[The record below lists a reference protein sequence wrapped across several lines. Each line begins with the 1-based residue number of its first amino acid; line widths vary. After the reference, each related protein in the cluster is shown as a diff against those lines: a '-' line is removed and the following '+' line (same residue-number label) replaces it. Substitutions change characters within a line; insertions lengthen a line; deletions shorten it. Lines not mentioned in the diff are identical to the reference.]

1 MDLAMWY
8 DKRQSNIQSAQT
20 KIRQVNRM
28 AADTITVKSYGDV
41 FPRAGTNTRTPYE
54 HQKKA
59 MAGLDKMNQS
69 TSYSTLVV
77 LPTGGGKTYTASTWL
92 LKNAIDQ
99 KKKILWIA
107 HRQMLLDQ
115 AAESFQKFAYTETIP
130 HVSSFSFR
138 IVSGSTSHDRTS
150 DIKSTDNLLIVSK
163 DSIGRNL
170 NRLDPWLKGEKEIY
184 LIVDE
189 AHHST
194 AKTYRRVIDYVK
206 GKVPA
211 VKLIGLTAT
220 PFRTAEDE
228 QGLLAKIYSDG
239 IKDGHVVHGDVGI
252 TYQIGLKELINRQ
265 ILSKPIFESYYTE
278 EMYGDSLGLDA
289 WESIQY
295 LDTLP
300 DDIAEQIAISTAR
313 NKLIVDTY
321 LAKQK
326 EYGQTIVFAV
336 NVVHAIQLSA
346 LFNKAGIKAD
356 YVVSDIKDSVTGVTI
371 SRKENDRKLAAYRD
385 RKLQILINVNIL
397 TEGVDLP
404 QTKTVFLARP
414 TVSSILMTQMI
425 GRALRGVKAG
435 GTASVYIVSFIDNW
449 NEHIAWVNPESLFGG
464 NNEFAD
470 NDAEQAKHELR
481 MIAISKIE
489 EFASVLDDAVDT
501 SSLEKVPFIQ
511 RIPLGMYAF
520 SYLEE
525 NGMDLSYQVMVYDS
539 TRKAYQ
545 DLMDSLPDLFK
556 SFGATDEYLS
566 EELLHEMEEQCRE
579 SFFCGDMIPPYA
591 PDDIV
596 SILKYYAQYETA
608 PHFYTFDQIDKN
620 KLDVARIAQHIWD
633 EDMGERK
640 RAEYINSLWDSTD
653 DNMLR
658 LFFGRKLYF
667 LRQLDIECM
676 KISHPGIY
684 EEESNVKFGTRQLAD
699 LPLHEIGEI
708 APDTEKALRDG
719 AFEKSKNATGEY
731 QCACCGAT
739 GCSRVFFQ
747 VDHIIPMNKGG
758 KSVPENLQI
767 LCRKCNGAKGDK

>member
-1 MDLAMWY
+1 M
-8 DKRQSNIQSAQT
+8 T
-20 KIRQVNRM
+20 T
-28 AADTITVKSYGDV
+28 DTITVKSFGDI
-41 FPRAGTNTRTPYE
+41 FPRTGTNTRMPYE

-69 TSYSTLVV
+69 PSYSTLVV

-138 IVSGSTSHDRTS
+138 IVSGSTSHDRIS

-206 GKVPA
+206 EKVPA

-239 IKDGHVVHGDVGI
+239 IKDGQVVHGDVGI

-289 WESIQY
+289 WESIQH

-300 DDIAEQIAISTAR
+300 DDIAEQIAVSTAR

-346 LFNKAGIKAD
+346 LFNKAGIKTD

-385 RKLQILINVNIL
+385 GKLQILINVNIL

-435 GTASVYIVSFIDNW
+435 GTASAYIVSFIDNW

-470 NDAEQAKHELR
+470 NETERAKHELR

-525 NGMDLSYQVMVYDS
+525 DGMDLSYQVMIYDS
-539 TRKAYQ
+539 TQKAYQ
-545 DLMDSLPDLFK
+545 NLMDSLPDLFR

-566 EELLHEMEEQCRE
+566 AELLDEMEGQCRD
-579 SFFCGDMIPPYA
+579 SFFCGEMIPPYA
-591 PDDIV
+591 PEDIIC
-596 SILKYYAQYETA
+596 ILKYYAQYESA
-608 PHFYTFDQIDKN
+608 PHFYTFDQIDRN
-620 KLDVARIAQHIWD
+620 KLDVAQIAQHIWD

-667 LRQLDIECM
+667 LRLLDIECM

-684 EEESNVKFGTRQLAD
+684 GDESNIKFGTRQLVD
-699 LPLHEIGEI
+699 LPLYEIGEVS
-708 APDTEKALRDG
+708 PETEKVLRDG
-719 AFEKSKNATGEY
+719 AFEKSKNAAGEY
-731 QCACCGAT
+731 QCACCGTT
-739 GCSRVFFQ
+739 GFSRVLFQ
-747 VDHIIPMNKGG
+747 VDHIIPINKGG

>member
-1 MDLAMWY
+1 M
-8 DKRQSNIQSAQT
+8 
-20 KIRQVNRM
+20 
-28 AADTITVKSYGDV
+28 ITDFIEVKSFGDI
-41 FPRAGTNTRTPYE
+41 FPKAGTNTRTPYE
-54 HQKKA
+54 HQKMA
-59 MAGLDKMNQS
+59 MAGLDKINQFP
-69 TSYSTLVV
+69 SYSTLVV

-92 LKNAIDQ
+92 LKNAIDR

-115 AAESFQKFAYTETIP
+115 AAESFQKFAYTEVIP

-138 IVSGSTSHDRTS
+138 IISGASSHDRTS
-150 DIKSTDNLLIVSK
+150 DIKPTDNLLIVSK

-170 NRLDPWLKGEKEIY
+170 NRLDPWLKDEKEIY

-194 AKTYRRVIDYVK
+194 AKTYQRVIDYVRE
-206 GKVPA
+206 KVPS

-239 IKDGHVVHGDVGI
+239 IRDGKVVHGDVGI

-265 ILSKPIFESYYTE
+265 ILSKPVFESYYTE
-278 EMYGDSLGLDA
+278 EAYGDFLGLDA
-289 WESIQY
+289 WESIQH

-300 DDIAEQIAISTAR
+300 DDIAAQIAGSTAR
-313 NKLIVDTY
+313 NKLIVETY
-321 LAKQK
+321 RAKQK
-326 EYGQTIVFAV
+326 EYGQTIAFAV
-336 NVVHAIQLSA
+336 NVVHAIQLAA

-356 YVVSDIKDSVTGVTI
+356 YVVSDIKDPVTGVTV
-371 SRKENDRKLAAYRD
+371 SRKDNEDKIERYR
-385 RKLQILINVNIL
+385 RGELQVLTNVNIL

-435 GTASVYIVSFIDNW
+435 GTANAYIVSFVDNW

-464 NNEFAD
+464 NNEFTD
-470 NDAEQAKHELR
+470 NETERAKHELR

-501 SSLEKVPFIQ
+501 SALEKVPFIQ

-520 SYLEE
+520 TYLEE

-539 TRKAYQ
+539 TAEAYRN
-545 DLMDSLPDLFK
+545 LMEALPALFK
-556 SFGATDEYLS
+556 SFDATDEYLS
-566 EELLHEMEEQCRE
+566 EDLLNEMEEQCRD
-579 SFFCGDMIPPYA
+579 SFFCGEMIPPYE
-591 PDDIV
+591 PRDVI
-596 SILKYYAQYETA
+596 SILKYYAQYEAA
-608 PHFYTFDQIDKN
+608 PQFYTFDQIDRS
-620 KLDVARIAQHIWD
+620 KLDVAQIAQHIWD

-640 RAEYINSLWDSTD
+640 RTAYVNSLWDSAD

-684 EEESNVKFGTRQLAD
+684 EDEANVKFGTRQLED
-699 LPLHEIGEI
+699 LPLYEIGAV
-708 APDTEKALRDG
+708 APKLEKALRDG
-719 AFEKSKNATGEY
+719 AFEKSKNADGEY
-731 QCACCGAT
+731 QCACCGT
-739 GCSRVFFQ
+739 TDRSRVFFQ
-747 VDHIIPMNKGG
+747 VDHIVPMNKGG

-767 LCRKCNGAKGDK
+767 LCRKCNGAKGDQ

>member
-1 MDLAMWY
+1 MWY
-8 DKRQSNIQSAQT
+8 SRDEIMYPITTRT
-20 KIRQVNRM
+20 RRVNSM
-28 AADTITVKSYGDV
+28 TTDFIEVKSFGDI

-54 HQKKA
+54 HQKMA

-69 TSYSTLVV
+69 ASYSTLVV

-92 LKNAIDQ
+92 LKNAIDR

-115 AAESFQKFAYTETIP
+115 AAESFQKFAYTEVIP

-138 IVSGSTSHDRTS
+138 IISGASSHDRTS
-150 DIKSTDNLLIVSK
+150 DIKPTDNLLIVSK

-194 AKTYRRVIDYVK
+194 AKTYRRVIDYVRE
-206 GKVPA
+206 KVPA

-239 IKDGHVVHGDVGI
+239 IRDGQVVHGDVGI

-278 EMYGDSLGLDA
+278 EAYGDSLGLDA

-300 DDIAEQIAISTAR
+300 DDIAVQIAGSTAR
-313 NKLIVDTY
+313 NKLIVETY
-321 LAKQK
+321 CAKQE

-336 NVVHAIQLSA
+336 NVVHAIQLAA
-346 LFNKAGIKAD
+346 LFNKAGIKTD
-356 YVVSDIKDSVTGVTI
+356 YVVSDIKDLVTGVTT
-371 SRKENDRKLAAYRD
+371 SRKDNEDKIERYR
-385 RKLQILINVNIL
+385 RGGLQVLINVNIL

-435 GTASVYIVSFIDNW
+435 GTASAYIVSFVDNW

-464 NNEFAD
+464 NNEFTD
-470 NDAEQAKHELR
+470 NKTERARHELR

-501 SSLEKVPFIQ
+501 SALEKVPFIQ
-511 RIPLGMYAF
+511 RVPLGMYAF
-520 SYLEE
+520 TYLEE

-539 TRKAYQ
+539 TAEAYRN
-545 DLMDSLPDLFK
+545 LMESLPTLFK
-556 SFGATDEYLS
+556 SYGTTDEYLS
-566 EELLHEMEEQCRE
+566 ENLLNEMEEQCRD
-579 SFFCGDMIPPYA
+579 SFFCGEMIPPYE
-591 PDDIV
+591 PRDVI
-596 SILKYYAQYETA
+596 SILKYYAQYEAA
-608 PHFYTFDQIDKN
+608 PQFYTFDQIDRN
-620 KLDVARIAQHIWD
+620 KLDVSQIAQHIWN

-640 RAEYINSLWDSTD
+640 RAEYVNSLWDSAD

-684 EEESNVKFGTRQLAD
+684 EDEANVKFGSRQLED
-699 LPLHEIGEI
+699 LPLYEIGAV
-708 APDTEKALRDG
+708 APKLEKALRDG
-719 AFEKSKNATGEY
+719 AFEKAKNAAGEY
-731 QCACCGAT
+731 QCACCGTANH
-739 GCSRVFFQ
+739 SRVFFQ
-747 VDHIIPMNKGG
+747 VDHIVPMNKGG

-767 LCRKCNGAKGDK
+767 LCRKCNGAKGDQ